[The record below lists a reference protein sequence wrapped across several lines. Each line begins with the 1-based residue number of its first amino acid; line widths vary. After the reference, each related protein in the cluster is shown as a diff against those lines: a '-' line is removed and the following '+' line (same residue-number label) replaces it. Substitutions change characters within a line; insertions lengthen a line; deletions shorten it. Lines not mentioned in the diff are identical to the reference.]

1 VRTAASIALAFALGI
16 GPASAQP
23 VTEMGPARVEEAVKA
38 GLRATSAELKQYEL
52 KTAAN
57 WTLNFDTPFLRIVQH
72 VAALKKKGI
81 EATAAEVPAAVTS
94 PEIHVYAH
102 ARLPEDAK
110 ARVPDVDHVVVLRPR
125 GGGTPERIQPL
136 WAQGFIRQVPNELY
150 ATRIAR
156 SVKAVFPLS
165 VLAAGN
171 SICVTFVDG
180 SQATVPIEASDLA
193 QVR

>member
-1 VRTAASIALAFALGI
+1 MRTTAWVVAAFALRV

-23 VTEMGPARVEEAVKA
+23 VTEMTGARIEEAVKV
-38 GLRATSAELKQYEL
+38 GLRATAAELRQYEL
-52 KTAAN
+52 KTPEN
-57 WTLNFDTPFLRIVQH
+57 WTLNFDTPFLRTVQH
-72 VAALKKKGI
+72 VAALKKKGVTS
-81 EATAAEVPAAVTS
+81 TAAEVPPAVTS
-94 PEIHVYAH
+94 LEIHVYAH